1 MRPAV
6 PIFVVFWFCALACTA
21 HGQDISYARTGTLHQ
36 PHLDE
41 LSGLQASRRHA
52 GVLWTHNDDTD
63 ALVFGIDSGGKLLG
77 TLQVPLASNRD
88 WEDIALLPMPD
99 GDLLVLAD
107 LGDNGLKRGG
117 GKLWFVTEPQE
128 LDEAPF
134 NQLATLHHV
143 LTLRWPDGS
152 HDVEAVAYDPLGNRL
167 LFLDKRSQPPRLY
180 GLDRDQALAVD
191 EAEPEFL
198 AEIRS
203 FRPPQLADRRRFGQR
218 TAWISQPTGMDISA
232 DGQRAAVITYRS
244 LYLFDLA
251 SAENWV
257 QGLQSKATEIIGPPA
272 EQAEAVGFATDQK
285 ELYVVS
291 EGRNAP
297 VYTFRLMEFP

>member
-1 MRPAV
+1 
-6 PIFVVFWFCALACTA
+6 
-21 HGQDISYARTGTLHQ
+21 
-36 PHLDE
+36 
-41 LSGLQASRRHA
+41 
-52 GVLWTHNDDTD
+52 
-63 ALVFGIDSGGKLLG
+63 
-77 TLQVPLASNRD
+77 
-88 WEDIALLPMPD
+88 
-99 GDLLVLAD
+99 
-107 LGDNGLKRGG
+107 
-117 GKLWFVTEPQE
+117 
-128 LDEAPF
+128 
-134 NQLATLHHV
+134 V

-203 FRPPQLADRRRFGQR
+203 FRPPQLADRRKFGQR

-232 DGQRAAVITYRS
+232 NGQRAAVITYRS

-257 QGLQSKATEIIGPPA
+257 QGLQSKATEISGPPA